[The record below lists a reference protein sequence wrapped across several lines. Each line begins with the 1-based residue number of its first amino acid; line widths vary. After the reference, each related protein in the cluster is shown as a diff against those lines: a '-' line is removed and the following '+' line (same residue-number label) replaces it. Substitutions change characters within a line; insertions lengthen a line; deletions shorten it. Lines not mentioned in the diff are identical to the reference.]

1 MLNRVIPIVLLFL
14 GFTLPVSAQISGEVK
29 EGQAIES
36 KILSHQVKY
45 NVYLPPGYHTSS
57 RFYPVVYL
65 LHGFTG
71 NETDWVQY
79 GQVDKLADK
88 AIHDGL
94 IPPMIIVMPDGDSS
108 WYINDFNGKAR
119 YEDMLVNE
127 FFPSIEKEYHIRRDK
142 EFRAIAGLS
151 MGGYGTLT
159 LAMRHPG
166 LFSSAAAL
174 SPAIVSDAE
183 MKKRLQNDIWC
194 YNTIFGTL
202 KNDSLPDWWDQY
214 SVLKSATVTDK
225 DSLSTVHWYI
235 DCGDDDYLADGS
247 ALLCMILRERKIAHE
262 YRIRNGAHTWE
273 YWREGIIPALQ
284 FIGKNFTR

>member
-1 MLNRVIPIVLLFL
+1 MLKRLFSTTLLL
-14 GFTLPVSAQISGEVK
+14 LSIILPMSGQTSGEVK
-29 EGQAIES
+29 EGEAIES
-36 KILSHQVKY
+36 KILRHKVKY
-45 NVYLPPGYHTSS
+45 TVYLPPDYPTSS

-79 GQVDKLADK
+79 GQIDQLADK
-88 AIHDGL
+88 AIRDGL

-127 FFPSIEKEYHIRRDK
+127 FLPTIEKEYHIGRAK

-151 MGGYGTLT
+151 MGGYGALT
-159 LAMRHPG
+159 LAMRHPD
-166 LFSSAAAL
+166 LFASVAAL
-174 SPAIVSDAE
+174 SPAIISDSE
-183 MKKRLQNDIWC
+183 MKKRLQNDVWC
-194 YNTIFGTL
+194 YNTIFGPL
-202 KNDSLPDWWDQY
+202 KNDSLPEWWDHY
-214 SVLKSATVTDK
+214 SVLKLATATDK
-225 DSLSTVHWYI
+225 NSLTSVHWYI

-247 ALLCMILRERKIAHE
+247 TLLCMILRERKIAHE
-262 YRIRNGAHTWE
+262 YRVRNGAHTWE
-273 YWREGIIPALQ
+273 YWCEGIIPALQ